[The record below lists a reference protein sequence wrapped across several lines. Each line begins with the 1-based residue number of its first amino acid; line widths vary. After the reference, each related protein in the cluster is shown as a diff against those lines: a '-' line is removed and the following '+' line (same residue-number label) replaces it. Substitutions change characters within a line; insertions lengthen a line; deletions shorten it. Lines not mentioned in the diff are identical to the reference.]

1 MKTPQ
6 RKTVSG
12 LMLAALVALMTS
24 ACASDP
30 PPRPEVEAEPE
41 KLTSEYG
48 SLWPG
53 KSKQNMLFADNKAT
67 RIGDLVT
74 VQVVETTT
82 ALNRSTTQDQRA
94 STNDMT
100 IDTGGATP
108 TAMTLGGGY
117 NFNGRGSTSRSDQL
131 SATVS
136 CLVTEVLPNG
146 NMLIEGQRRMQ
157 INNEEQYILVKG
169 LVRPDDINYNNSI
182 LSTQIANADI
192 RYTGAGGIDSSQGPG
207 WIGGVLK
214 SIWPF

>member
-1 MKTPQ
+1 MNIMAKTSPA
-6 RKTVSG
+6 G
-12 LMLAALVALMTS
+12 MALAALLALILS

-53 KSKQNMLFADNKAT
+53 KSKQNMLFSDNKAT

-74 VQVVETTT
+74 VHVVESTT
-82 ALNRSTTQDQRA
+82 ALNRSTTQDQR
-94 STNDMT
+94 TVNNNLT
-100 IDTGGATP
+100 LDTGAATP
-108 TAMTLGGGY
+108 TAMALGGGY
-117 NFNGRGSTSRSDQL
+117 GFNGRGATSRSDQL

-169 LVRPDDINYNNSI
+169 LVRPDDITYNNAI

-192 RYTGAGGIDSSQGPG
+192 RYTGAGGIDGSQGPG
-207 WIGGVLK
+207 WVGGILRAV
-214 SIWPF
+214 WPF